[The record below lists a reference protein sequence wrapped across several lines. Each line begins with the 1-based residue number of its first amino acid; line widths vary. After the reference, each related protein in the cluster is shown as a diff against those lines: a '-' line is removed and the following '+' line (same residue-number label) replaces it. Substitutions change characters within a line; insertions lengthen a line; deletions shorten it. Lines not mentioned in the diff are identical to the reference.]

1 MATNATA
8 AAKRGS
14 PFFMLATVGLLIAKF
29 GFGLQIALLWCLAP
43 LWIPVA
49 IVLTLVLVPIIL
61 GGMVIGII
69 LACGLAMDW
78 FSRRK
83 WRKRN
88 AAARDSLG
96 GGTAGRSTAKV

>member
-1 MATNATA
+1 VTDTVATNATT

-14 PFFMLATVGLLIAKF
+14 PFFMLATVGLLIAKY

-61 GGMVIGII
+61 GGVVIGVI
-69 LACGLAMDW
+69 LAGAWVMDE
-78 FSRRK
+78 FNRRK

-88 AAARDSLG
+88 AAARALR
-96 GGTAGRSTAKV
+96 T